1 MKSHKNQSL
10 RPYLLLLGT
19 QSLSGLGSTMTG
31 YALVLWLYRQSGS
44 ALETALLSVCSYA
57 PYVLMS
63 IFAGALSDRWN
74 KKRTM
79 LVCDLLAAASTLG
92 VLFLLKNGLLQP
104 WHMYILNG
112 VNGLMN
118 TVQQPAG
125 DVAATLLVPKEHYQK
140 TSGLRSFASS
150 LNTILHPVLASVL
163 FAFAGMDLVIA
174 VDLSTFAIAFVTL
187 LFFIPV
193 PETVLEGKPKE
204 KLLDAAKAGLK
215 WLRANP
221 LIFDLIFF
229 LAAINLIASAYQ
241 AALPA
246 MLLSREKG
254 GETVLG
260 LVNTVTGVAT
270 LAGGVLAA
278 LLPRPKNRVRVICY
292 SLMISM
298 GTENFLLAFGRTP
311 LVWCVGAVLGWM
323 AIPLMNANMDV
334 VFRSTIPTQ
343 MQGRVYSCRNTLQ
356 FFTIPVG
363 YLLGGLLVD
372 RVFEP
377 LMKAAPP
384 EGLLTGLFG
393 QGKGAGAA
401 ALFFVLGLAG
411 VLVCLVFY
419 KILRKFRWADPQEK
433 EGKSAGLNGE

>member
-1 MKSHKNQSL
+1 
-10 RPYLLLLGT
+10 
-19 QSLSGLGSTMTG
+19 
-31 YALVLWLYRQSGS
+31 
-44 ALETALLSVCSYA
+44 
-57 PYVLMS
+57 
-63 IFAGALSDRWN
+63 
-74 KKRTM
+74 
-79 LVCDLLAAASTLG
+79 
-92 VLFLLKNGLLQP
+92 
-104 WHMYILNG
+104 
-112 VNGLMN
+112 
-118 TVQQPAG
+118 
-125 DVAATLLVPKEHYQK
+125 
-140 TSGLRSFASS
+140 
-150 LNTILHPVLASVL
+150 
-163 FAFAGMDLVIA
+163 
-174 VDLSTFAIAFVTL
+174 
-187 LFFIPV
+187 
-193 PETVLEGKPKE
+193 
-204 KLLDAAKAGLK
+204 
-215 WLRANP
+215 
-221 LIFDLIFF
+221 
-229 LAAINLIASAYQ
+229 
-241 AALPA
+241 
-246 MLLSREKG
+246 
-254 GETVLG
+254 
-260 LVNTVTGVAT
+260 
-270 LAGGVLAA
+270 
-278 LLPRPKNRVRVICY
+278 
-292 SLMISM
+292 MISM
-298 GTENFLLAFGRTP
+298 GTGSFLLAFGRTP